1 MAGFTMRDKVVESE
15 SEAGFLKRWVSGLM
29 HPVEPRGD
37 YFVRLGSSVAASA
50 PTTCSS
56 CI

>member
-1 MAGFTMRDKVVESE
+1 MRDRVVEGE
-15 SEAGFLKRWVSGLM
+15 PEGGFLKRWVAGLM
-29 HPVEPRGD
+29 RPVEPRGD

-50 PTTCSS
+50 PTVCRS